1 VGGSPEGA
9 RAARDPRP
17 EAEARGSGLRR
28 SGGSS
33 PRSSSARGGVRG
45 LPRLGRETRRQPPAR
60 PAGAPDERGLD
71 AGDGPRREGR
81 HRLGSR
87 ASRRRRRPQAL
98 RAAEDADAAANDARA
113 DLQDLYV
120 EYHPYFLRGDL
131 DGDGCLDFAQ
141 AFVEKGR
148 GSAWFHVAVFF
159 GRDGGGFGAPVWVER
174 AVSLANGDLSM
185 ERTLLVVTPDLGV
198 EETRRWRFDRTTRT
212 FVDADKAAPLNS
224 GSDDGVDPDEAP
236 RVRI

>member
-1 VGGSPEGA
+1 MRTVRRVVTAFVLPLA
-9 RAARDPRP
+9 VACAAFL
-17 EAEARGSGLRR
+17 GF
-28 SGGSS
+28 
-33 PRSSSARGGVRG
+33 
-45 LPRLGRETRRQPPAR
+45 GREPRRQPPAR
-60 PAGAPDERGLD
+60 PAGVPDERGLD
-71 AGDGPRREGR
+71 AGGR
-81 HRLGSR
+81 TPAEKVAIALALESL
-87 ASRRRRRPQAL
+87 AKEKEAPAL

>member
-1 VGGSPEGA
+1 VRTA
-9 RAARDPRP
+9 RRIVAAFVLPVAVACAVFLWLGHDPR
-17 EAEARGSGLRR
+17 R
-28 SGGSS
+28 
-33 PRSSSARGGVRG
+33 
-45 LPRLGRETRRQPPAR
+45 PAAAHA
-60 PAGAPDERGLD
+60 AGAPDTRGLD
-71 AGDGPRREGR
+71 AAGR
-81 HRLGSR
+81 TPAEEHAIALALESL
-87 ASRRRRRPQAL
+87 AKQKEAPAL
-98 RAAEDADAAANDARA
+98 RVAEDADAAATDARA
-113 DLQDLYV
+113 DLEDLYV

-131 DGDGCLDFAQ
+131 DGDGRLDFAQ

-159 GRDGGGFGAPVWVER
+159 GRDGGGYGAPVWVER